1 MKRPEHTHPSDLP
14 VVAIVGRAN
23 VGKSTLWNKIIER
36 RRALISTK
44 PHTTRDR
51 NTEVATWRGR
61 SFQVVDTGGVDTED
75 DEIGRGIRKQ
85 AEQAIKESDAILF
98 LMDAKTGVLDED
110 RELAKLLRK
119 HAEKVILVA
128 NKVDHQK
135 DISAIAEGR
144 TKGLGYGDP
153 VMVSAASGKGVGD
166 LLDETY
172 AVLEKRKK
180 NPKDADIEKGTG
192 ETEKR
197 PLRIVIMGRPN
208 VGKSSLT
215 NALLGEERV
224 IVSNIPHTT
233 REPQDTHLTYK
244 GREIILVDTAGMRK
258 RSHVKRGLEK
268 AAIEKNKDMLRRAD
282 IAFLVF
288 DVNEEPGFQDRHLAG
303 LMKDEHKGLIL
314 VANKWDLTKDK
325 DAKSAK
331 KFEEH
336 IRSAFPFLSWAPMMF
351 VSAKTGRRAKDL
363 LDLAFKVQEERNRTI
378 DYNAANKLLKSVI
391 KQKRPLQVL
400 GPKSPY
406 VYDMAQVRTEPPT
419 FLVTVRGRKQSV
431 HDSWLKF
438 LERKLR
444 EKYGFSGTAIVV
456 RSTNIPME
464 KADRAWNVQGPGL
477 DAAGEGKTER
487 KKKILTKEEAKK
499 VKLRNQRRKRK

>member
-1 MKRPEHTHPSDLP
+1 MKPSSATKLSDLP

-51 NTEVATWRGR
+51 NTEVATWRGK
-61 SFQVVDTGGVDTED
+61 SFQIVDTGGTDTED
-75 DEIGRGIRKQ
+75 NEIGRGIRRQ
-85 AEQAIKESDAILF
+85 AEHSIKEADAILF
-98 LMDAKTGVLDED
+98 LMDAKTGVLSED
-110 RELAKLLRK
+110 RELAKFLRK
-119 HAEKVILVA
+119 HKNKIILVA

-135 DISAIAEGR
+135 EVSSIAEGHV
-144 TKGLGYGDP
+144 KGLGYGDP

-166 LLDETY
+166 LLDKTY
-172 AVLEKRKK
+172 TLLNKLKK
-180 NPKDADIEKGTG
+180 PPKDADVESLKA
-192 ETEKR
+192 EVEKR

-215 NALLGEERV
+215 NAILGEERV
-224 IVSNIPHTT
+224 IVSDIPHTT

-244 GREIILVDTAGMRK
+244 GQEVVLVDTAGMRK
-258 RSHVKRGLEK
+258 RARVKKGLEK

-325 DAKSAK
+325 DSKSAK
-331 KFEEH
+331 EFEAR
-336 IRSAFPFLSWAPMMF
+336 IRSAFPFLSWAPMVF
-351 VSAKTGRRAKDL
+351 VSAKTGKRTKDL
-363 LDLAFKVQEERNRTI
+363 LDLAFKVQEERNRKI
-378 DYNAANKLLKSVI
+378 DYNAVNRLLKSVI
-391 KQKRPLQVL
+391 KQKRPLQIL

-406 VYDMAQVRTEPPT
+406 VYDMAQVSTEPPT
-419 FLVTVRGRKQSV
+419 FLVTVRGRKRSV
-431 HDSWLKF
+431 HESWLKF

-456 RSTNIPME
+456 RATNIPME
-464 KADRAWNVQGPGL
+464 KADRAWNLQGPGM
-477 DAAGEGKTER
+477 DAAEEEGEVKR
-487 KKKILTKEEAKK
+487 AKKKITKEEAKK
-499 VKLRNQRRKRK
+499 IKLRNQRRKR